1 MHLAGK
7 RALITGGTKGI
18 GAAIALDLA
27 GQGVD
32 LVLNG
37 RHADGP
43 AAALVREIAGRG
55 RRCSLVA
62 ADMSQPDEAR
72 RTVAEAIE
80 RLGGLDILVHSAGGP
95 AGGSIAEVSAETWHA
110 AFDVHVHAA
119 FHLCQAALPALKQNG
134 AGAIVLVSSAA
145 AIRGCPGAIAYGTVK
160 GAILQFTRMLARDV
174 ADDNI
179 RVNCVNPGIIR
190 TRFHE
195 QMTPEQQKH
204 NLANRIPLHREGT
217 GADVAEVVRLLVS
230 NEFMTGEAV
239 TVDGGMSMQMT
250 R

>member
-1 MHLAGK
+1 MDLAGK

-32 LVLNG
+32 VVLNG
-37 RHADGP
+37 RSADGP
-43 AAALVREIAGRG
+43 AAALLKEIESIG
-55 RRCSLVA
+55 RRCFLVA
-62 ADMSQPDEAR
+62 ADMAQPSEAR

-80 RLGGLDILVHSAGGP
+80 QLGGLDILVHSAGGP
-95 AGGSIAEVSAETWHA
+95 AAGKIEDISAEVWNS

-119 FHLCQAALPALKQNG
+119 FHLSQAALPALKESG
-134 AGAIVLVSSAA
+134 EGAIVFISSAA
-145 AIRGCPGAIAYGTVK
+145 GIRGCPGAIAYGTVK
-160 GAILQFTRMLARDV
+160 GAILHFTRMLARDV
-174 ADDNI
+174 ADDNV

-195 QMTPEQQKH
+195 NMTPDQQKH
-204 NLANRIPLHREGT
+204 NLANRIPLHREGRSE
-217 GADVAEVVRLLVS
+217 DVAEVVRLLVT
-230 NEFMTGEAV
+230 NEFMTGESV
-239 TVDGGMSMQMT
+239 TVDGGMTMQVT